1 MTNSTPPPDT
11 LSATANTETEWK
23 DVCDFAMR
31 QWHAEDPEG
40 TFEQAEFE

>member
-1 MTNSTPPPDT
+1 MTNTPTLDDT
-11 LSATANTETEWK
+11 LSATANTETEWI

-31 QWHAEDPEG
+31 QWHAEDPQG